1 MNAQKMRGRK
11 HMGTFFRDIKKYYKY
26 AIYSGRAGLK
36 AEVANSRLS
45 WLWWILDPLL
55 FMIIYWF
62 LSQIVFWAKN
72 KILYGLCIYRIK
84 YVGFFSEEYR
94 DQCKS
99 CDE

>member
-1 MNAQKMRGRK
+1 MGR
-11 HMGTFFRDIKKYYKY
+11 FFRDIKKYYKY

-62 LSQIVFWAKN
+62 LSQIVF
-72 KILYGLCIYRIK
+72 G
-84 YVGFFSEEYR
+84 
-94 DQCKS
+94 
-99 CDE
+99 